1 MMHAEMLRDRPTHTL
16 PTEAEFLSMSDEEVR
31 AIVAP
36 RRLGI
41 SLLLNGTRRLFLAT
55 RFDAPPRDLAYLP
68 ECLDFIHRSMADL
81 LRLLSRHGLYRVFL
95 PSYSSDQRERNPQA
109 HRYLVEGIRL
119 LTSHPALVRTYQDEG
134 MAVRFYG
141 GVDELPEPARPHVA
155 PADFGEGPPR
165 AFVHYGIDG
174 GDPYRHVFQLVYE
187 LGAMYGRPPTREEL
201 VTVYYGEPDVGRLDI
216 LVAFNRTYARLGIPP
231 CLDGQDRIYTTV
243 VSPLVLTAPMLRRI
257 LYDHLFRSQ
266 DRGRDYLD
274 LGPRQHQRIKAFYAQ
289 NRETIMG
296 LTTQL
301 DGLCFPSPSVRW
313 PRELMDDAL
322 AGERDDDPSHRGV
335 R

>member
-1 MMHAEMLRDRPTHTL
+1 MPDGAKTIPK
-16 PTEAEFLSMSDEEVR
+16 PPSEADFLAMSDEEVR
-31 AIVAP
+31 ALVAP

-81 LRLLSRHGLYRVFL
+81 LQLLVRHGLFRVFL
-95 PSYSSDQRERNPQA
+95 PSYSADQRERNPQA

-119 LTSHPALVRTYQDEG
+119 LTRHPALVEAYREAG

-155 PADFGEGPPR
+155 PVDYHEGHGRPR

-174 GDPYRHVFQLVYE
+174 GDPHRHVFELAYALGTE
-187 LGAMYGRPPTREEL
+187 LGRAPTREE
-201 VTVYYGEPDVGRLDI
+201 VVERYYGEPDVDRLDI

-231 CLDGQDRIYTTV
+231 CLDGRDRIYTTV
-243 VSPLVLTAPMLRRI
+243 VTPLVLTAPMLRRI
-257 LYDHLFRSQ
+257 LYDHLFHSQ

-274 LGPRQHQRIKAFYAQ
+274 LGARQHERIKSFYAG
-289 NRETIMG
+289 NRETVMG
-296 LTTQL
+296 LTTEL
-301 DGLCFPSPSVRW
+301 DGLCFPKPSVRW
-313 PRELMDDAL
+313 PRELMEAAL
-322 AGERDDDPSHRGV
+322 QGERDDDPSHRGV